1 MSTQDVSTPIAIDD
15 WSPPPG
21 VPRYRS
27 SYLRHLP
34 GIYEGNEFL
43 ARFLLIFETIL
54 SPIHRTVDNLP
65 HYWDPRL
72 APPQLLGWLG
82 SWLGLVLDERWPEE
96 RRRELIAA
104 AADLYRWRGTR
115 RGMGEFIRLYTG
127 FTPEIVEPTL
137 SDVSADRT
145 RAYRFTVRVTVP
157 RDQAVDRSLLERII
171 DLEKPA
177 FAASTLEIVRG

>member
-1 MSTQDVSTPIAIDD
+1 MSTQDVSTAVSADG
-15 WSPPPG
+15 WAPPPG

-27 SYLRHLP
+27 SYLQYLP

-65 HYWDPRL
+65 HYWDPHL

-82 SWLGLVLDERWPEE
+82 SWLGLVLDERWPEA

-115 RGMGEFIRLYTG
+115 RGLVEFIRLYTG
-127 FTPEIVEPTL
+127 LRPEIVEPTL
-137 SDVSADRT
+137 TDVSADRS

-157 RDQAVDRSLLERII
+157 PEQAVDRSLLERIV

-177 FAASTLEIVRG
+177 FAAATLEIVRG